1 MIFTDAI
8 DSFWVNNLTENKWAK
23 FVSITTSDVELEEKT
38 EEQKEAEKT
47 QNENFK
53 SLFDFI
59 KNTIWEEKIEEVKL
73 NKNLWENLWALK
85 TPKNWIDPQLE
96 KMMRAMWQEVPTQKR
111 ILELN
116 PKNKLVEMLKNEL
129 EKDLKSEKLQDTI
142 KYAYYQAILLE
153 WWEIKN
159 ISEFVNL
166 TNKFATKYLD

>member
-1 MIFTDAI
+1 
-8 DSFWVNNLTENKWAK
+8 
-23 FVSITTSDVELEEKT
+23 
-38 EEQKEAEKT
+38 
-47 QNENFK
+47 
-53 SLFDFI
+53 
-59 KNTIWEEKIEEVKL
+59 
-73 NKNLWENLWALK
+73 
-85 TPKNWIDPQLE
+85 
-96 KMMRAMWQEVPTQKR
+96 MMRAMWQEVPTQKR

-116 PKNKLVEMLKNEL
+116 PKNKLVEMMKTEF